1 MLSFTHKIADCRD
14 KQVNNQAD
22 GNREF
27 LRPSF
32 SASLPKRNGEWR
44 GNELHHQQGT
54 NQRDSAKATRG
65 ADDSSH
71 GDNGA
76 DAVGVDEEGQHE
88 PSQAFELADV
98 SKSREKA
105 SKSDLDYVFADF
117 VFVGFGRGSLTY
129 LKTGIEKTAHQIATL
144 AMLRRIISWVTSS
157 AGVFGISLG
166 PRKIIAT
173 LMASNNP
180 PPM

>member
-1 MLSFTHKIADCRD
+1 MPFLTHKIADCRD

-27 LRPSF
+27 LTQF
-32 SASLPKRNGEWR
+32 FGQFAKENGEWR

-88 PSQAFELADV
+88 PSQVFELADV
-98 SKSREKA
+98 SKSREK
-105 SKSDLDYVFADF
+105 
-117 VFVGFGRGSLTY
+117 RPNP
-129 LKTGIEKTAHQIATL
+129 TL
-144 AMLRRIISWVTSS
+144 ITSS
-157 AGVFGISLG
+157 PISC
-166 PRKIIAT
+166 
-173 LMASNNP
+173 S
-180 PPM
+180 